1 MPLNAKSSEALT
13 ALRDLCADM
22 VRDGSVT
29 TEQMREFHRQYANVV
44 LGTASRKRSRDAAPR
59 DPNKP
64 KQILNPGMMY
74 NRHVVNNKPDDE
86 SLAAARQRGSAE
98 WKQMSSPDATEE
110 QKKVRAQFVAEHAE
124 HLKAYAAE
132 MADYEAKRS
141 AQASA
146 GGASASAD

>member
-1 MPLNAKSSEALT
+1 MPLNTKSTEALT
-13 ALRDLCADM
+13 ALRDLCADII
-22 VRDGSVT
+22 RDGSYSSD
-29 TEQMREFHRQYANVV
+29 QLRDFHRQYANVV
-44 LGTASRKRSRDAAPR
+44 LGTASRKRARDAAPR

-74 NRHVVNNKPDDE
+74 NRHVVNNKSDDE
-86 SLAAARQRGSAE
+86 TLAAARQRGSAE

-110 QKKVRAQFVAEHAE
+110 QKKIRAQFVAEHAE

-141 AQASA
+141 A
-146 GGASASAD
+146 SASAE